1 MFAQMYTNWLMYR
14 YYPWVTNTL
23 WWHGHSS
30 ELIFISQKLFQILW
44 WLHIISFIF
53 FKDFAGKSKFIFNLD
68 SKIWGKFVC
77 FDLTVVVASSS
88 APEAELLTLASN
100 FKSKVTAWYLSLRK
114 FKTDRGTD
122 SKFSFQMILRIDRCA
137 KNFRSSSKLKIF
149 VMLLLKYYSDF
160 V

>member
-1 MFAQMYTNWLMYR
+1 MNPMSQCNAGLHKYHIFTFLSSFFVTIFCLVEDIHSMFAQMYTNWLMYR

-44 WLHIISFIF
+44 WLLIISFIF

-77 FDLTVVVASSS
+77 FDLTVVVSSSS
-88 APEAELLTLASN
+88 APEAEFIT
-100 FKSKVTAWYLSLRK
+100 KK
-114 FKTDRGTD
+114 FDTKEVQVWEWITY
-122 SKFSFQMILRIDRCA
+122 
-137 KNFRSSSKLKIF
+137 SSKKF
-149 VMLLLKYYSDF
+149 QRNH
-160 V
+160 